1 MFIGGMLPT
10 LYRSALPSRRHEHR
24 LRRDAR
30 RDPRHLRSDAS
41 EFLLRVVPLVRPGAP
56 GRSRDARVPDAGMR
70 ETDRVRRLREGA
82 TAESRRYCAAPSSAA
97 LSTPPKKHV
106 EREASRAR
114 LTQALTQVASY
125 RFVRPLVVWLGNRGA
140 GAGRAGAAGA
150 AGRE

>member
-1 MFIGGMLPT
+1 MNPGPVAPPAAIRGAFDPT
-10 LYRSALPSRRHEHR
+10 RANFFCGSCRSFVQAP
-24 LRRDAR
+24 
-30 RDPRHLRSDAS
+30 
-41 EFLLRVVPLVRPGAP
+41 PGA
-56 GRSRDARVPDAGMR
+56 AGMR

-140 GAGRAGAAGA
+140 GAGRAGDAGGA
-150 AGRE
+150 RRQQC